1 MAQIFSDYILQRIA
15 YFVVSDGDA
24 ARLRATNKTLC
35 KAVDEL
41 SEGTLV
47 PTSHCV
53 RMMQVF
59 TTWLR
64 RGRLSIQYAA
74 IEVGKPFQI
83 GRMRASNS
91 RVVYESS
98 SGSGSGSDSGA
109 ESGEYVYTTK
119 VSVTRLNPGWCVK
132 YAEEEYTFPSL
143 QAVVNALNEYAET
156 VRAAEFNLNF
166 LGDVRI
172 ITAIPRQNRLLP
184 PLPPSQW
191 FAFLSIQ
198 EEEESESYPDV

>member
-1 MAQIFSDYILQRIA
+1 MAKIFSDYILQRIA

-24 ARLRATNKTLC
+24 ARLRSTNKTLC
-35 KAVDEL
+35 KAVDKL
-41 SEGTLV
+41 SGGTLV

-53 RMMQVF
+53 RMMQIF

-98 SGSGSGSDSGA
+98 SGSNNGSDSGSDSGT

-119 VSVTRLNPGWCVK
+119 VSVTRLNPGWRVK

-166 LGDVRI
+166 WGDVRI

-191 FAFLSIQ
+191 FAFVSIQ
-198 EEEESESYPDV
+198 EEEE

>member
-24 ARLRATNKTLC
+24 ARLRATNKSLRH
-35 KAVDEL
+35 AVDKY
-41 SEGTLV
+41 SKGTLV

-59 TTWLR
+59 TVWLR

-74 IEVGKPFQI
+74 IEVGKPLQI

-98 SGSGSGSDSGA
+98 SGSDSGT

-119 VSVTRLNPGWCVK
+119 VSVTRLNHGWRVK

-166 LGDVRI
+166 WGVVRI

-191 FAFLSIQ
+191 FAFVSIQ
-198 EEEESESYPDV
+198 EEEESESESDPDV

>member
-15 YFVVSDGDA
+15 YFVISDGDA
-24 ARLRATNKTLC
+24 ARLLATSKSLRH
-35 KAVDEL
+35 AVDKY
-41 SEGTLV
+41 SKGALV

-53 RMMQVF
+53 RMMQAF

-74 IEVGKPFQI
+74 IEVGKPLQI

-98 SGSGSGSDSGA
+98 SGSD
-109 ESGEYVYTTK
+109 SGEYVYTTK
-119 VSVTRLNPGWCVK
+119 VSVTRLNPGWRVK

-156 VRAAEFNLNF
+156 VSAAEFNLNF
-166 LGDVRI
+166 WGDVCI
-172 ITAIPRQNRLLP
+172 ITAIPRQNMLLP
-184 PLPPSQW
+184 PLPPLRW
-191 FAFLSIQ
+191 FAFVSIQ
-198 EEEESESYPDV
+198 EEEEENESDPDFDPDV